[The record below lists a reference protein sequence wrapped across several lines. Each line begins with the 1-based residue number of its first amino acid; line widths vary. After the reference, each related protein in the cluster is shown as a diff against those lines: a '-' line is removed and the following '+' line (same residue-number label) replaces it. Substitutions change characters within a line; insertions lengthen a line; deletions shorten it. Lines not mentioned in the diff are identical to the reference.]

1 MKFDNYSSIYLR
13 PLSLSPISF
22 LHLQIVHI
30 IYSIDLCNRCTFSE
44 HLNQQNDKDE
54 PPQKD
59 IFLMICEKLALKML
73 SNANLHLVSV
83 DMPIAANLDD
93 LSGISLRLSGEILN
107 NSVPCLVTL
116 TLKGTCAEPLE
127 VSVKMNC
134 EETVFGLNLL
144 NRIVN
149 FLAEPTR

>member
-1 MKFDNYSSIYLR
+1 MCD
-13 PLSLSPISF
+13 
-22 LHLQIVHI
+22 
-30 IYSIDLCNRCTFSE
+30 RCTFSE
-44 HLNQQNDKDE
+44 HINQQNDKDG

-59 IFLMICEKLALKML
+59 IFLMICEKLAVKML
-73 SNANLHLVSV
+73 SNANLYLVSV
-83 DMPIAANLDD
+83 DMPVAANLDD

-149 FLAEPTR
+149 FLAEPAR